1 MNIMNKPVKKTTKL
15 SAFDKMI
22 DKAEKEMK
30 NNKIQTIVR
39 PVHEIKNK
47 KVKHGSQKCMGS
59 CDMVFI
65 SYAFI

>member
-47 KVKHGSQKCMGS
+47 KVKL
-59 CDMVFI
+59 I
-65 SYAFI
+65 